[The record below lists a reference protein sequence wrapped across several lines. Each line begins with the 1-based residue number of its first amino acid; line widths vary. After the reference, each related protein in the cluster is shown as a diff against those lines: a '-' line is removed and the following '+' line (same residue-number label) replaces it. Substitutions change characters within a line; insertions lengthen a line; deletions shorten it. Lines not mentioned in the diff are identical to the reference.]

1 MVSLVHFPP
10 HKQVMIYCKTQY
22 LCWSK
27 APAPLIIL
35 TRIVALAAAAAA
47 AAAALVVLVVAVVA
61 VAVVVVAVV
70 VVVVMNVYWP
80 FCGNFEL
87 QSLNML

>member
-1 MVSLVHFPP
+1 
-10 HKQVMIYCKTQY
+10 MIYCKTQY

-27 APAPLIIL
+27 TPAPLIIL
-35 TRIVALAAAAAA
+35 TRIVALVAA

>member
-10 HKQVMIYCKTQY
+10 HKQVMICCKTQY

-27 APAPLIIL
+27 TSAPLIIL
-35 TRIVALAAAAAA
+35 TRIVALV
-47 AAAALVVLVVAVVA
+47 AAAALVVVVVAVVV
-61 VAVVVVAVV
+61 VAVAVV

>member
-10 HKQVMIYCKTQY
+10 HKQVIYCKTQY

-27 APAPLIIL
+27 TSAPLIIL
-35 TRIVALAAAAAA
+35 TRIVALVA
-47 AAAALVVLVVAVVA
+47 AAAALVVVLVLVVVAVVV
-61 VAVVVVAVV
+61 VAVAVV